1 MTRVLKHPS
10 VKYGILPRFMYIIID
25 ATKIRHKDDKKKSNK
40 NFREN
45 R

>member
-25 ATKIRHKDDKKKSNK
+25 ATKIGHKDDKKKEQQK
-40 NFREN
+40 FP
-45 R
+45 